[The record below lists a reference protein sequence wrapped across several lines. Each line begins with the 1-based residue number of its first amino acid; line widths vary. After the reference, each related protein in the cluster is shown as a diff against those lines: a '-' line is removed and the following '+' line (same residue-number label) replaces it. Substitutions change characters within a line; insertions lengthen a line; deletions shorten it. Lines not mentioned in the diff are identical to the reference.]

1 MRKKL
6 LTINSIIIMLSLFF
20 SMILLSKYFSFSWP
34 FQIKAF
40 PTPLF
45 LFICARTF
53 RYLLEKGHNKAID
66 KVLGKVNFSS
76 NNFSLINHGSCT
88 SIHIDPFKGEFLI
101 IDCKSFGRPKV
112 RGYNFEQWGGYEID
126 NNVAKITFKFDD
138 FEFPAFSIYAK
149 SRPDAKEFCNKL
161 DIMCSPSYSP
171 KDERSFYKHVQ
182 QSLATA

>member
-6 LTINSIIIMLSLFF
+6 LTINYIIIMSSAFF
-20 SMILLSKYFSFSWP
+20 TFVLLGKYFSWP
-34 FQIKAF
+34 PQIKAF

-45 LFICARTF
+45 IFICAHVLRRF
-53 RYLLEKGHNKAID
+53 LENGHKRIINN
-66 KVLGKVNFSS
+66 VLKTVNFSS
-76 NNFSLINHGSCT
+76 NNFSLIAHGSCT
-88 SIHIDPFKGEFLI
+88 SIHVDPIKGEFLI

-126 NNVAKITFKFDD
+126 NNVAKITFKFND